1 MDRFIETIRIRN
13 SVAENL
19 SFHIQRMR
27 DTSSYYGFNL
37 DMTLVNNV
45 FNNSFDKGI
54 EYKLRIIYGK
64 DYFSYSYEKYNR
76 REIRSLKIIEAKDLF
91 YGFKFENREEIDRLL
106 LEKGEADD
114 IIITKGG
121 YITDSSFSNLVF
133 LSKDNKLHT
142 PSTYLLNGTMRKSL
156 IQSSIIQEKEIR
168 LLSDYKGV
176 YLINAMN
183 SIEDNQFISINSI
196 L

>member
-133 LSKDNKLHT
+133 LSKDNKLYT

-156 IQSSIIQEKEIR
+156 IQSSIIQEKEIMR
-168 LLSDYKGV
+168 LSDYKGV

-196 L
+196 Q

>member
-64 DYFSYSYEKYNR
+64 DYFHYSFEKYNR

-91 YGFKFENREEIDRLL
+91 YGFKFENREEINRLF
-106 LEKGEADD
+106 GERGNCDD
-114 IIITKGG
+114 IIITQNG
-121 YITDSSFSNLVF
+121 YFTDTSFSNLVF
-133 LSKDNKLHT
+133 LSKDNKLFA

-168 LLSDYKGV
+168 LLLDYKGV

-196 L
+196 Q

>member
-27 DTSSYYGFNL
+27 DTSNYYGFNL

-76 REIRSLKIIEAKDLF
+76 REIRSLKIIEAKDLL

-133 LSKDNKLHT
+133 LSKDNKLYT
-142 PSTYLLNGTMRKSL
+142 PSTYLLNGIMRKSL

>member
-1 MDRFIETIRIRN
+1 MDRFIETIRIKN
-13 SVAENL
+13 SVAENIPL
-19 SFHIQRMR
+19 HIQRMR
-27 DTSSYYGFNL
+27 ETSSYYGFNL
-37 DMTLVNNV
+37 DMALVNNV
-45 FNNSFDKGI
+45 FNSSFDKEI

-64 DYFSYSYEKYNR
+64 DYFHYSFEKYNR

-114 IIITKGG
+114 IIITQRG

-133 LSKDNKLHT
+133 LSKDNKLFA
-142 PSTYLLNGTMRKSL
+142 PSTYLLNGIMRKSL
-156 IQSSIIQEKEIR
+156 IQSSRIQEKEIR

>member
-27 DTSSYYGFNL
+27 DTSNYYGFNL

-91 YGFKFENREEIDRLL
+91 YGFKFENREEINRLF
-106 LEKGEADD
+106 GERGNCDD
-114 IIITKGG
+114 IIITQNG
-121 YITDSSFSNLVF
+121 YFTDTSFSNLVF
-133 LSKDNKLHT
+133 LSKDNKLFA

-196 L
+196 F

>member
-27 DTSSYYGFNL
+27 DTSNYYGFNL

-45 FNNSFDKGI
+45 FNSSFDKGI

-64 DYFSYSYEKYNR
+64 DYFSYSFEKYNR

-91 YGFKFENREEIDRLL
+91 YGFKFEKREEINRLL

-114 IIITKGG
+114 IIITQRG
-121 YITDSSFSNLVF
+121 YITDTSFSNLVF
-133 LSKDNKLHT
+133 LSKDNRLFT

-183 SIEDNQFISINSI
+183 SIEDNQFIAINSI
-196 L
+196 Q

>member
-27 DTSSYYGFNL
+27 DTSNYYGFNL

-91 YGFKFENREEIDRLL
+91 YGFKFENREEINRLF
-106 LEKGEADD
+106 GERGKCDD
-114 IIITKGG
+114 IIITQNG
-121 YITDSSFSNLVF
+121 YFTDTSFSNLVF
-133 LSKDNKLHT
+133 LSKDNKLFA

-168 LLSDYKGV
+168 RLSDYKGV

-196 L
+196 Q

>member
-91 YGFKFENREEIDRLL
+91 YGFKFENREEINRLF
-106 LEKGEADD
+106 GERGNCDD
-114 IIITKGG
+114 IIITQNG
-121 YITDSSFSNLVF
+121 YFTDTSFSNLVF
-133 LSKDNKLHT
+133 LSKDNKLFA
-142 PSTYLLNGTMRKSL
+142 PSTYLLNGTMRKRL
-156 IQSSIIQEKEIR
+156 IQSSIIQEKEIMR
-168 LLSDYKGV
+168 LTDYKGV

-196 L
+196 Q